1 VNCGDCHQHTGNFE
15 GEGDCT
21 ACHNSA
27 RGIRPEIVS
36 QFNRATSHVTPTVG
50 SVTEEDCLVCHDQS
64 THQEQTV
71 RINDPDDIAASFS
84 QPTAGAPT
92 LDPGQGSAFEQAC
105 LNCHDADGAT
115 RLTGNTGAQT
125 PLSPF
130 TDAPDPFVFDSGTWA
145 QSGHGASS
153 VVTCLGDGTGG
164 GCHGSGHG
172 SANNA
177 LLAPAATEII
187 DDHITDLCAGCHD
200 ADGPSTFDIAGEF
213 DWPTILRETANTGA
227 LINQRHCGD
236 CHSPHEDASQQ
247 IVDPGGGFV
256 VQNNPVVNPDTGAAL
271 QVYSINNTYVGDAT
285 SFTYYDG
292 TDSWPDLDPTNPEG
306 GSLIR
311 EPDYIEFCLVC
322 HDGTTPPGVTMS
334 PNMLNMA
341 DSYRLN
347 DQHGRLEGRS
357 SPSRGYLKPPWTT
370 QANYD
375 SGSPTQPGGGDGT
388 YAALNCT
395 LCHGPHGSGNI
406 FNLRTSITVNGT
418 PMTVGGREAFMD
430 PNLCTRQCGNIDNS
444 LPEFGSTTY
453 FLPVQEDLAWGAWC
467 TFCHEP
473 SHGTSDGTGCQS
485 GHLHGGGNF

>member
-1 VNCGDCHQHTGNFE
+1 LADYPPGD
-15 GEGDCT
+15 
-21 ACHNSA
+21 
-27 RGIRPEIVS
+27 R
-36 QFNRATSHVTPTVG
+36 
-50 SVTEEDCLVCHDQS
+50 
-64 THQEQTV
+64 
-71 RINDPDDIAASFS
+71 
-84 QPTAGAPT
+84 
-92 LDPGQGSAFEQAC
+92 
-105 LNCHDADGAT
+105 
-115 RLTGNTGAQT
+115 
-125 PLSPF
+125 
-130 TDAPDPFVFDSGTWA
+130 
-145 QSGHGASS
+145 
-153 VVTCLGDGTGG
+153 
-164 GCHGSGHG
+164 
-172 SANNA
+172 
-177 LLAPAATEII
+177 
-187 DDHITDLCAGCHD
+187 
-200 ADGPSTFDIAGEF
+200 
-213 DWPTILRETANTGA
+213 RETANTGA
-227 LINQRHCGD
+227 LINQRHDVIVADQQYSTADPEGSLAFDCGD